1 MEVFRALQVL
11 VLLIFIAFTQ
21 AKTEDSPKNAT
32 EEASKALDPTLV
44 QPEDKTDAIRKKK
57 SATTTLC
64 VEIRPSGPYQRPFQ
78 ICEPAE
84 SKPYAAPAA
93 APAQGYYPVPAYEEP
108 KPATPK
114 PAPAYEA
121 PAKVY
126 SAPAKP
132 TSAPAYGS
140 SKPYAAHSPSSYS
153 SVSYRS
159 DDGMADMPEEEEEH
173 SDELLDHAARSAGQ
187 EYGLPMTYL
196 QPALKHKAK
205 KGHNGLVITCQ
216 PSLAGY
222 AATIPS
228 HGASYGAGPYGG
240 NMGGY
245 GGYRSAMSRSSYGRY
260 ERPSPPRGYGGY
272 APPPAPAYKVP
283 PPPSYYKPSY
293 NAPSYSASIYK
304 PAPAYKPAPSYSV
317 PAPAPSYSAPT
328 PSYPVPA
335 PSYRPA
341 PAPTYPQPAPAYT
354 HPSPASQPSYQ
365 PAPAPEPTYQPAPA
379 PQPSYQPAPAPAYGP
394 PPPSASAYAPAP
406 KPHSPAPAPAYM
418 SPPTYGPV
426 PKPHGYPSPVGY
438 REAEESKITQS
449 TTHGVPSQEEKE
461 KHTIETMTQMAEARD
476 SMAMEGKVKM
486 PNPGWGVN
494 EGGDNKSA
502 TMAEEMR
509 AAETMGREDNVNE
522 NKV

>member
-1 MEVFRALQVL
+1 MQVFRALQVL
-11 VLLIFIAFTQ
+11 VLLIFVAFTQ
-21 AKTEDSPKNAT
+21 AKTEESPKNAT
-32 EEASKALDPTLV
+32 EEASKSLDPTLV
-44 QPEDKTDAIRKKK
+44 QPDDQTDAIRKKK

-84 SKPYAAPAA
+84 SKPYAAPA
-93 APAQGYYPVPAYEEP
+93 PQGYYPAPAYEEV
-108 KPATPK
+108 KPAATPK

-159 DDGMADMPEEEEEH
+159 DDGMAEMPEEEEEH
-173 SDELLDHAARSAGQ
+173 SDELMDHARSAGQ

-228 HGASYGAGPYGG
+228 HGPSYGAGPYGGG

-245 GGYRSAMSRSSYGRY
+245 GGYRSSMSRSSYGRY

-272 APPPAPAYKVP
+272 APAPAPVYKVP

-293 NAPSYSASIYK
+293 SAPSYSAPVYK
-304 PAPAYKPAPSYSV
+304 PAPAYKPAPSYSAPAPAYSAPQPAYK
-317 PAPAPSYSAPT
+317 PAPAP
-328 PSYPVPA
+328 
-335 PSYRPA
+335 
-341 PAPTYPQPAPAYT
+341 AY
-354 HPSPASQPSYQ
+354 
-365 PAPAPEPTYQPAPA
+365 PEPSYQPAPA
-379 PQPSYQPAPAPAYGP
+379 PQPSYQPAPAPQPSYQPAPAPQPSYQPAPAPQPSYQPAPAPQPTYQPAPAPAY
-394 PPPSASAYAPAP
+394 AP
-406 KPHSPAPAPAYM
+406 KPHSPPPAPAYAP
-418 SPPTYGPV
+418 PPTYGPA

-438 REAEESKITQS
+438 REAEEAKMTQS
-449 TTHGVPSQEEKE
+449 SHVPSQEEKE
-461 KHTIETMTQMAEARD
+461 KHTVEAMTQMTEARN
-476 SMAMEGKVKM
+476 MALEGKVKM
-486 PNPGWGVN
+486 PNPGWNIN
-494 EGGDNKSA
+494 EEGDNKSN
-502 TMAEEMR
+502 MAEEMR
-509 AAETMGREDNVNE
+509 AAEDTNE